1 LIPLGLRLVIGGGR
15 EALTRLIVLAAAVGL
30 GVGLL
35 LTAVAATNAATAW
48 NNSHAWFW
56 TGTAFVPAGPA
67 APGTAPLWWQPS
79 GDTFDGQTINRFDVA
94 ATGTSSPVPP
104 GITRD
109 PGPGQYYAS
118 PALAAL
124 LRSTPANQLAGRY
137 PGRLAGV
144 IGDAALPSPDSLA
157 IIIGYTPAQLAG
169 AQGSVPV
176 TSIATAVPGNFDAR
190 VNPKGLAFMPPDAG
204 IQSTGIDLILSVV
217 ALAMLT
223 PVLIFIATATR
234 LSAARREQRFAAMR
248 LAGATRKQVSL
259 LAAVESTVATVLG
272 VAAGFGIFF
281 LLRTPVAGIPF
292 FGEPFFPGQLSLS
305 LPDVL
310 AVAIG
315 VPVAAVVAARL
326 ALRRVHISP
335 LGVARRTTPKPPR
348 AWRVLPLLAGLA
360 ELGFFAVRG
369 GQLSVGAE
377 TQVLLSGFLLII
389 VGLVIAGPW
398 ITMVMARV
406 MARRTSRPSALI
418 AARRLGDDPRAAF
431 RAVSGLVLALFIT
444 TVAVV
449 AITTQDTKDL
459 TRFGSAAEATVL
471 TDQLAG
477 QQGAAS
483 PGQDEA
489 ITGAGPAAPAAPL
502 AAQLR
507 GIPGVH
513 GVAVIRADPKLNIP
527 GTWHGLG
534 TSPFG
539 PPRPIPA
546 GVVSC
551 AQLATVPALG
561 RCPAGAT
568 VAAFPAGGFSFAVNN
583 SLFGKDPTGIT
594 WPASNVPASRLD
606 SLPVDSINVA
616 TNGSVP
622 AVEQARTVLEDA
634 HAYPSARGPSTL
646 GDLIA
651 HDNSS
656 NEAYQQLANTVILV
670 SLPIAGCTLAAAIA
684 AGLADRKRPFSL
696 LRLTG
701 ARLATLR
708 RVVAL
713 ESAVPLLA
721 VAAVAIGTGFGA
733 AAEYA
738 SVAQHHRMA
747 APGAAYYLITA
758 GGILVSLGIIAAT
771 FPLLARMTGPEA
783 ARNE

>member
-1 LIPLGLRLVIGGGR
+1 VIGLGVRLVISGGR
-15 EALTRLIVLAAAVGL
+15 EAVTRFVVLAVAVGL

-35 LTAVAATNAATAW
+35 LTVVAATNAVTTW
-48 NNSHAWFW
+48 NNRHAWFL
-56 TGTAFVPAGPA
+56 TGTAFVPPGPA
-67 APGTAPLWWQPS
+67 TAGIAPLWWHPI
-79 GDTFDGQTINRFDVA
+79 GDTFDSQNIYRFDVA

-104 GITRD
+104 GIPRD

-124 LRSTPANQLAGRY
+124 LRSTPADQLAGRY
-137 PGRLAGV
+137 PGRLAGT
-144 IGDAALPSPDSLA
+144 IGDAALPSPDSLV
-157 IIIGYTPAQLAG
+157 IIVGHTPAQLADTPY
-169 AQGSVPV
+169 SVQV
-176 TSIATAVPGNFDAR
+176 TSIAEGAPFSAGDR
-190 VNPKGLAFMPPDAG
+190 PVNPKGLDYIPAVGG
-204 IQSTGIDLILSVV
+204 IQPSGIDLILSVV
-217 ALAMLT
+217 ALAMLA

-248 LAGATRKQVSL
+248 LVGATRRQVSL
-259 LAAVESTVATVLG
+259 LAATESTAAALLG

-281 LLRTPVAGIPF
+281 LLRAPVAGIPF
-292 FGEPFFPGQLSLS
+292 LGEPFFPADMSLS
-305 LPDVL
+305 PPDIL

-315 VPVAAVVAARL
+315 VPVGAAVAARL

-335 LGVARRTTPKPPR
+335 LGVARRTTPRPPR

-360 ELGFFAVRG
+360 ELGFFVVRG
-369 GQLSVGAE
+369 TPASPGGEVWA
-377 TQVLLSGFLLII
+377 LLSGFLLII

-398 ITMVMARV
+398 LTMAAARV
-406 MARRTSRPSALI
+406 MARRTRHPGALI
-418 AARRLGDDPRAAF
+418 AARRLADDPKAAF

-449 AITTQDTKDL
+449 GITTQDAKNRT
-459 TRFGSAAEATVL
+459 TFASPAAAAVV
-471 TDQLAG
+471 TDQLA
-477 QQGAAS
+477 AS
-483 PGQDEA
+483 GLFTSPQEPA
-489 ITGAGPAAPAAPL
+489 KSGAGPAAPAAPL

-507 GIPGVH
+507 GIPGVQ
-513 GVAVIRADPKLNIP
+513 GVVVVRADPRLTIP
-527 GTWHGLG
+527 GAFHNLG
-534 TSPFG
+534 TFSGG
-539 PPRPIPA
+539 PPTPIPA
-546 GVVSC
+546 GLVSC

-568 VAAFPAGGFSFAVNN
+568 AAAFPEDGFAGPLDAMTSA
-583 SLFGKDPTGIT
+583 GIT
-594 WPASNVPASRLD
+594 WPAVNVPASRLD
-606 SLPVDSINVA
+606 TLGVDAINVG
-616 TNGSVP
+616 TNGSAP
-622 AVEQARTVLEDA
+622 AVERVRTVLENVPE
-634 HAYPSARGPSTL
+634 YSAPGGPSTI
-646 GDLIA
+646 GDLIRQN
-651 HDNSS
+651 NSA
-656 NEAYQQLANTVILV
+656 NNAYQQLANTVILV

-738 SVAQHHRMA
+738 SVAQHYPMV
-747 APGAAYYLITA
+747 APGAAYYLIAA

-771 FPLLARMTGPEA
+771 FPLLARITGPEV